1 MNRVLQ
7 VGALVLLTMLM
18 VQPDLVAFACV
29 PLVDSIAAC
38 GTCPSSMEQPGECS
52 QPLTP
57 VVQGQHSCC
66 QLDVPD
72 STQQILVDRFT
83 RDQGIGHV
91 VIERPLPRVA
101 LPTLR
106 GLESDH
112 GRTVPLPA
120 ASLQSL
126 YCSFLI

>member
-52 QPLTP
+52 KPLTP
-57 VVQGQHSCC
+57 VLQGQHSCC

-72 STQQILVDRFT
+72 STQQVLVDRFT

-101 LPTLR
+101 LPRLR